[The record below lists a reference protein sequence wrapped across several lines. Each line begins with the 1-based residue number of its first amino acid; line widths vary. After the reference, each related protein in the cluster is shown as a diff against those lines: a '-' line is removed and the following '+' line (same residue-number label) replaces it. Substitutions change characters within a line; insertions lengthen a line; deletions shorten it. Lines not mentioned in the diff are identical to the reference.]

1 MADEEKK
8 SEDVMELLDSL
19 DKDEKAGKTGGAK
32 SGGKKGAK
40 KAGSSKKKG
49 ENDEDIMG
57 FLDSLAKSNPNSGKS
72 TPARAHTPREPAV
85 KESENKSKEEA
96 PKEKGKGDEEPQ
108 KEEQSTNASI
118 EEGEPMPDP
127 LASLTSWW
135 SKNKGGLWNSAT
147 SAVKQ
152 AEQRVREFQ
161 PENLPQHSQQAI
173 DELGGRF
180 GFFKNALTGVLE
192 TIAPPIGKHEELKI
206 HIFHDMVGY
215 PAIDTIVYNVFDR
228 VMQQVEG
235 GGELTMVVQKGKER
249 HRRGSDHDQQRDLNL
264 FKGDLDQAKKLAAA
278 NVEDY
283 VRNNKAVQ
291 EDKSADEGGDKKTE
305 ESPSVRTSDIYL
317 SIQPIAFESAS
328 DEQNTD
334 TTTITPTSNTFSF
347 VIYLS
352 DPDHDITFSTVS
364 QAFPYQWA
372 EWLDKPEDAFKAFD
386 ADPRDWVIDWVEEGL
401 GLAVGVV
408 AQSYVTKRMGVDAM
422 FSQSSS

>member
-1 MADEEKK
+1 MAEEEKK

-19 DKDEKAGKTGGAK
+19 DKGEKSAK
-32 SGGKKGAK
+32 SGQGAKGGKKAAGGAK
-40 KAGSSKKKG
+40 KAKKKG

-57 FLDSLAKSNPNSGKS
+57 FLDSLAKSNPNSGRS
-72 TPARAHTPREPAV
+72 TPARSHTPKEPAAV
-85 KESENKSKEEA
+85 AKEGEDKPAEEEASKEDE
-96 PKEKGKGDEEPQ
+96 PKKEKA
-108 KEEQSTNASI
+108 TNASI
-118 EEGEPMPDP
+118 EEGEPIPDP

-264 FKGDLDQAKKLAAA
+264 FKGELEQAKKLAAA

-283 VRNNKAVQ
+283 VRNNKALPQ
-291 EDKSADEGGDKKTE
+291 EETKTTEESSDKKVE
-305 ESPSVRTSDIYL
+305 ETSPSVRTSDIYL

-328 DEQNTD
+328 EQKAD
-334 TTTITPTSNTFSF
+334 PTTITPTSNSFSF
-347 VIYLS
+347 VVYLS

-372 EWLDKPEDAFKAFD
+372 EWLDKPDDAFKNFD

-422 FSQSSS
+422 FAQSS